1 MPKYNYEYGTT
12 PGKIEPNYRRTK
24 KKKKKNNLKKAQPV
38 KSDKINTAMKLEKR
52 KHYQNVALIVAI
64 FLLLLAVSYRN
75 SLINEQFSKLQ
86 KQKNELAATQ
96 KTNEQLEVSIEE
108 SINLSTIEA
117 EAKEQLG
124 MQKLDNSQKVYVTL
138 DKKDFVEPSSKA
150 LDINESTYNKWYE
163 KIINKIFGK

>member
-1 MPKYNYEYGTT
+1 MQKYNYEFGTT
-12 PGKIEPNYRRTK
+12 PRKIEPNYKRTK
-24 KKKKKNNLKKAQPV
+24 KKKNNVKKSKPISNEKVNIAIKQ
-38 KSDKINTAMKLEKR
+38 EKR

-117 EAKEQLG
+117 EARDQLG
-124 MQKLDNSQKVYVTL
+124 MQKLDNNQKVYVTL

-150 LDINESTYNKWYE
+150 LDINDGKNNTWYQ
-163 KIINKIFGK
+163 KIINKILGK